1 MLRVRTDARLEA
13 SDETTYARSEA
24 AWTTRARVL
33 SETGPLPLSARETV
47 AVETPAR
54 RATSSMP
61 GIPPPGLAVG
71 GRAATAGAEN
81 VTGHRGSIASAVEA
95 FAPRGRWRSGGR
107 RLLAPRPSGWGG
119 RALAGA

>member
-1 MLRVRTDARLEA
+1 M
-13 SDETTYARSEA
+13 
-24 AWTTRARVL
+24 TRARVL

-71 GRAATAGAEN
+71 GRAATAGAER
-81 VTGHRGSIASAVEA
+81 VTGHRGSIASGVEA
-95 FAPRGRWRSGGR
+95 FAPEAAGTVGATPARAQVQWLGRTRVGGSR
-107 RLLAPRPSGWGG
+107 VAASPV
-119 RALAGA
+119 AA